1 MLGEVVFLVGELL
14 LFFTQQVVLH
24 AQIFLDART
33 PPIYS
38 P

>member
-24 AQIFLDART
+24 AQIFLDASLFSL
-33 PPIYS
+33 IS
-38 P
+38 F